1 MKTTV
6 KLYQLRNI
14 AFAQQGQV
22 SLVERLYIQ
31 KPERGGAKIA
41 YRIAALRGTTIRLLG
56 PESAFEST
64 RTGLIDKYHDSE
76 SEMELRRTIWVEEH
90 KDDKPVPPIPKILM
104 ERVFKSSENPP
115 EFFQAINDLFDTTEE
130 IDVELFPVDAIDAAG
145 YCLSGAEID
154 ALMGLLVQPET
165 TPEGAA

>member
-31 KPERGGAKIA
+31 KPERGGSKIA

-56 PESAFEST
+56 PESAFESQ
-64 RTGLIDKYHDSE
+64 RNSLLDEHFEKADE
-76 SEMELRRTIWVEEH
+76 SGNRAV
-90 KDDKPVPPIPKILM
+90 KDGPASYTAF
-104 ERVFKSSENPP
+104 ES
-115 EFFQAINDLFDTTEE
+115 AIAPLFDITEE
-130 IDVELFPVDAIDAAG
+130 IDVELFSVDAIDAAG

-154 ALMGLLVQPET
+154 ALMWLLVQPET
-165 TPEGAA
+165 APEAAA